1 MRSGR
6 AAAAAL
12 LFGLAAGGCNMR
24 QDMAGRNSSET
35 KLEDTNMAEPV
46 DTTPLSSTPGAAP
59 DNSQIEP
66 RDPVTR

>member
-1 MRSGR
+1 
-6 AAAAAL
+6 
-12 LFGLAAGGCNMR
+12 MR
-24 QDMAGRNSSET
+24 QDMAGPNSSET
-35 KLEDTNMAEPV
+35 KLENANMAEPV